1 MTRHRSPGYCGLRT
15 VNYNWAMKI
24 ELTGTSKWLPAV
36 LAAALLFPGAVAAD
50 DTAGEKDAECMKV
63 ARAGSRI
70 PVRVCGD
77 ERDIRSEVH
86 YPLPGVT
93 PADRVSRLDE
103 QFPWL
108 NIENGNAAG
117 GPR

>member
-1 MTRHRSPGYCGLRT
+1 MIHNRSPGHCGLHI
-15 VNYNWAMKI
+15 VHYNEVMKI
-24 ELTGTSKWLPAV
+24 ELTGTSAWLPAV
-36 LAAALLFPGAVAAD
+36 LAAALLFPGAVLADDAAD
-50 DTAGEKDAECMKV
+50 EKGAECVKV

-70 PVRVCGD
+70 PTKVCGH
-77 ERDIRSEVH
+77 ERDIRSEVE

-108 NIENGNAAG
+108 NIQNGNTAG

>member
-1 MTRHRSPGYCGLRT
+1 MKDRSESTP
-15 VNYNWAMKI
+15 
-24 ELTGTSKWLPAV
+24 KWLPAT
-36 LAAALLFPGAVAAD
+36 LAAALLFSGAAMAAD
-50 DTAGEKDAECMKV
+50 TGDSNGKECVKV
-63 ARAGSRI
+63 VKAGSRI
-70 PVRVCGD
+70 PVKVCGE
-77 ERDIRSEVH
+77 ERDLRSEVE